1 MENSKRKI
9 NIIDILFIIILI
21 AVVVFGV
28 TKLTDVK
35 QISQSN
41 TATKVVYTV
50 EVQNQDPEILQY
62 LNVEDKVFENESLKQ
77 MGTVVGLSD
86 APHKLVTENKNNHTF
101 ITQEVPNKI
110 TVNIEIVA
118 DGVVAGDNVISVDGV
133 NVLVGK
139 TIDLN
144 VGKSYVQGVI
154 VDVHDVNEAKEAQ
167 E

>member
-77 MGTVVGLSD
+77 MGTVVGISD
-86 APHKLVTENKNNHTF
+86 APHELVTENKNNHTF

-118 DGVVAGDNVISVDGV
+118 DGVVAGDNVMSVDGV

-154 VDVHDVNEAKEAQ
+154 VDVHDVNEVKEAQ